1 MLLIIFGA
9 VTSLSIV
16 INLIDIMYAVMAI
29 PTMISTL
36 LLADKVKEEA
46 NHYLRD

>member
-1 MLLIIFGA
+1 LIIFGA
-9 VTSLSIV
+9 VSSLSVV

-36 LLADKVKEEA
+36 LLANKVKDEA
-46 NHYLRD
+46 DHYLKDK